1 MFLKNRFLNKNK
13 TKFMKKIL
21 DCILHFH
28 AFLELNYN
36 TKEQCSFFCKLTL
49 NLQLKNTE
57 GTWDYNLVSTSSIN
71 SVGVYPLIITLSHNS
86 RSIND
91 EFTLTFL
98 AANGSEES

>member
-1 MFLKNRFLNKNK
+1 
-13 TKFMKKIL
+13 MKKIL

-36 TKEQCSFFCKLTL
+36 TNEQCSFFCKLTL

-71 SVGVYPLIITLSHNS
+71 SVGVYPLIITLSHKS